1 MERSSKQSHNC
12 MSRLSHWVVRQPQW
26 GDSQA
31 YLQIRLVH
39 DDAAGVLQLSCLR
52 EYDRPRTRSETM

>member
-1 MERSSKQSHNC
+1 